1 MFKIGDKVCHEPYL
15 GANDT
20 VNIFGYVRCIADNG
34 ILIVD
39 REDKEHF
46 IEDKSTVFK
55 IENFPPR
62 CKIFKDTLVYEDGRC
77 FSLSTMKPR
86 HIRGEKSRGYFT
98 NFSNSKPD
106 NAVHTLSRVMYKLF
120 IEDFDL
126 SDKRVIVGFKDGN
139 FKNLELSNLVKMT
152 IEEHRQL
159 IADKLYHSGEK

>member
-20 VNIFGYVRCIADNG
+20 VNIYGYVRCIADNG
-34 ILIVD
+34 VLLVD

-46 IEDKSTVFK
+46 IEDKSTVYK
-55 IENFPPR
+55 VEEFPPR

-77 FSLSTMKPR
+77 FNARTMKPR
-86 HIRGEKSRGYFT
+86 CIRGEKSRGYFT
-98 NFSNSKPD
+98 NFGNSRED
-106 NAVHTLSRVMYKLF
+106 EAMHTLSRVIYKLF
-120 IEDFDL
+120 VEDIDL
-126 SDKRVIVGFKDGN
+126 NDRRVVIGFKDGN

-159 IADKLYHSGEK
+159 IANKLYHNGGK